1 MKTVFN
7 SLSDF
12 CTYIH
17 LMMELD
23 RSNCPVERATNV
35 IGDQWSFL
43 ILREFFL
50 EGPQRFGD
58 LSARLSVSPNTLS
71 ARLKKLEQGGVLAR
85 EIYSNHPL
93 RARYVLT
100 EKGEALAPVIA
111 ALRDWGDAHTP
122 DLVPDPQDPQPE

>member
-1 MKTVFN
+1 M
-7 SLSDF
+7 
-12 CTYIH
+12 IE
-17 LMMELD
+17 MD

-71 ARLKKLEQGGVLAR
+71 ARLKKLEQGGVLTR
-85 EIYSNHPL
+85 EVYSNHPL
-93 RARYVLT
+93 RAQYVLT
-100 EKGEALAPVIA
+100 RKGQALAPVIA

-122 DLVPDPQDPQPE
+122 DLVPESPEP